1 MKRFSEQ
8 LQKKSNSLRLKAG
21 EKLELRE
28 RLVSYMEYHPIA
40 QTKKDKTV
48 STEVFVD
55 TKMRFINIRGWKF
68 LQFSSMA
75 IATLLLVI
83 PYVAEKAV
91 PGDMLYAVK
100 VNFNEEVRSTLTL
113 DSYEKVVWETERLNR
128 RIAEARLLAN
138 EGRMTEELEVS
149 VAEAVRTHSENARK
163 EIATL
168 KETDEGGAV
177 LASIQ
182 LDTTIDVQSTA
193 LRNGISSAIS
203 TEKNMTILI
212 ADVLTESQVIGDKEE
227 IANLPSRER
236 LVGQIESE
244 TTRVYELL
252 ANVKTLATTEEQ
264 SDIKRRLEDIDRKN
278 QLAMQTYERSETEAS
293 NQLLEVLQ
301 DIQKL
306 VVFMTNIDVRTN
318 ITIDEIVP
326 VTLTTEERLT
336 SVKDKQQKTLTLIE
350 YTEQALEATSSPVEI
365 KDKVSQTLKQS
376 KSKMEELTQ
385 TLQTEN
391 FDLSSAELI
400 VNDNY
405 NLVKDSWTV
414 LGVREAD
421 LLKKIEEDKLEN
433 IGTTTDSVIKEE
445 STSTEAV
452 IKDVSESNI

>member
-8 LQKKSNSLRLKAG
+8 LQKKSDSLRLKTG
-21 EKLELRE
+21 EKLELRK

-40 QTKKDKTV
+40 QTKKDKIV
-48 STEVFVD
+48 STDVFVD
-55 TKMRFINIRGWKF
+55 TKMRFININSWKF
-68 LQFSSMA
+68 LQFSGVA
-75 IATLLLVI
+75 IATILLVI

-113 DSYEKVVWETERLNR
+113 SSYEKVVWETERLNR
-128 RIAEARLLAN
+128 RIAEARLLTN

-163 EIATL
+163 EIASL
-168 KETDEGGAV
+168 KETDEGEAV

-193 LRNGISSAIS
+193 LRNGISSATS

-212 ADVLTESQVIGDKEE
+212 ADVLTESQVIGDKVE
-227 IANLPSRER
+227 IVNLPSRER

-278 QLAMQTYERSETEAS
+278 QLAMQTYEHSEVEAS
-293 NQLLEVLQ
+293 NELLEVLQ

-306 VVFMTNIDVRTN
+306 VVFMNNIDVRTN

-350 YTEQALEATSSPVEI
+350 YTEQALEATSSSIEI

-376 KSKMEELTQ
+376 KLKMEELTL
-385 TLQTEN
+385 TLQAEN
-391 FDLSSAELI
+391 FDLSGVESV

-405 NLVKDSWTV
+405 NLVKDSWIV
-414 LGVREAD
+414 LGVKEVD

-433 IGTTTDSVIKEE
+433 IGTTTESVIKEE
-445 STSTEAV
+445 STSTEEV
-452 IKDVSESNI
+452 D

>member
-8 LQKKSNSLRLKAG
+8 LQKKSDSLRLKAG

-40 QTKKDKTV
+40 QTKKDKTI
-48 STEVFVD
+48 STDVFVD
-55 TKMRFINIRGWKF
+55 TKMRFINISSWKF
-68 LQFSSMA
+68 LQFSGVA
-75 IATLLLVI
+75 IATLLLVV
-83 PYVAEKAV
+83 PYTAEEAV

-113 DSYEKVVWETERLNR
+113 GSYEKVVWETERLNR

-163 EIATL
+163 EIANL
-168 KETDEGGAV
+168 KETDEGEAV

-193 LRNGISSAIS
+193 LRNGISNATS
-203 TEKNMTILI
+203 TEKNMTTLI
-212 ADVLTESQVIGDKEE
+212 ADVLTESQVIGDNVE
-227 IANLPSRER
+227 IVILPSRER

-252 ANVKTLATTEEQ
+252 ASVKTLATSEEQ
-264 SDIKRRLEDIDRKN
+264 VDIKRRLEDIDRKN
-278 QLAMQTYERSETEAS
+278 QSAMQTYERSEIEAS
-293 NQLLEVLQ
+293 NELLDVLQ

-318 ITIDEIVP
+318 ITIDEIIP

-336 SVKDKQQKTLTLIE
+336 SIKDKQQKILTLIE
-350 YTEQALEATSSPVEI
+350 YTEQALEATSSPIEI
-365 KDKVSQTLKQS
+365 KEKVSQTLKQS
-376 KSKMEELTQ
+376 KLKMEELT
-385 TLQTEN
+385 LALKAEN
-391 FDLSSAELI
+391 FDLSSMEL
-400 VNDNY
+400 VVDDNY
-405 NLVKDSWTV
+405 NLIKDSWTV
-414 LGVREAD
+414 LGVREDD
-421 LLKKIEEDKLEN
+421 LLKKIEEDKLED
-433 IGTTTDSVIKEE
+433 IGTTTEPVLNEVG
-445 STSTEAV
+445 TSTESV
-452 IKDVSESNI
+452 I